1 MVRFEEGHLV
11 YYAVA
16 EPYVCV
22 YAHWVSHSATSFDRL
37 IPCYTNVTRVKND
50 RVVACHDTALVCAT
64 PVRSFWLIV
73 KATRLVS
80 YFCRLASKE
89 ITLYLTFDTSACLF
103 DS

>member
-22 YAHWVSHSATSFDRL
+22 YAHWVSHPATSFDRL

-50 RVVACHDTALVCAT
+50 RVACHDTALV
-64 PVRSFWLIV
+64 RSPGKKLLANSGNFVICFLLLSVV
-73 KATRLVS
+73 KQGN
-80 YFCRLASKE
+80 YF
-89 ITLYLTFDTSACLF
+89 IY
-103 DS
+103 